1 MLLHIVPDQ
10 KEQHQSRAQ
19 LVGQLLGL
27 LRGAIQNCHL
37 QTLQPIVVILKKM
50 ELRNM
55 KFWSWN
61 WLWFFGYLL
70 IWLELLV
77 VLISGIDYLWLALG
91 SAGAVLRE
99 SGGSQ
104 QNSKL
109 TSRNKH
115 MTCCF
120 LECSELVVWKK
131 SGFSASFNDQTCFP
145 NRETFQVCCSPPW
158 LNCFHHPWR
167 RLPSLPLCRWGGGG
181 NKCSNFQNW
190 YLGFRARQTKTR
202 KSKFQRDLWRSHADG
217 EAWHWKDMHCL
228 KHQTVGTCAT

>member
-1 MLLHIVPDQ
+1 MKVPHFPPMLH
-10 KEQHQSRAQ
+10 HHCSRPKGAAPKSCTARGPTARAFARCWAQ
-19 LVGQLLGL
+19 GILETP
-27 LRGAIQNCHL
+27 NFHL
-37 QTLQPIVVILKKM
+37 QTLQRIVVILKKM
-50 ELRNM
+50 ELRTRN
-55 KFWSWN
+55 FDHEIDWIYW
-61 WLWFFGYLL
+61 YLL

-167 RLPSLPLCRWGGGG
+167 RLPSLPLCRWGGGET
-181 NKCSNFQNW
+181 NVQNF
-190 YLGFRARQTKTR
+190 KT
-202 KSKFQRDLWRSHADG
+202 DI
-217 EAWHWKDMHCL
+217 
-228 KHQTVGTCAT
+228 